1 MKLAIR
7 EMLPGD
13 WAAVKEIYKSGIET
27 NLATFQTGVPSY
39 EEWDAAHRRECRLAA
54 VRGERVVGW
63 AALSPVSSRCVYAG
77 VAEVSVYI
85 APAHRGTGVGQALLN
100 ELSRRAERAGIWTLQ
115 SGIMRDNA
123 ASIGLHGKC
132 GFRMVGYRE
141 KIGRDRFGV
150 WRDTVLMEK
159 RCGLRLDRKGA
170 QKVAFICV
178 HNACRSQIA
187 EALGRRLAGGVLE
200 CYSAGTEAGQRINP
214 DAVALVKRLYG
225 VDMERTQ
232 RCKTLEELPPVD
244 IVATMGC
251 KVRCP
256 SLPCAHREDWGLEDP
271 TGRGVEAFLRVI
283 AEIER
288 RVLELSGRVA
298 AGKAD

>member
-54 VRGERVVGW
+54 VRGERVVG
-63 AALSPVSSRCVYAG
+63 
-77 VAEVSVYI
+77 
-85 APAHRGTGVGQALLN
+85 
-100 ELSRRAERAGIWTLQ
+100 
-115 SGIMRDNA
+115 
-123 ASIGLHGKC
+123 
-132 GFRMVGYRE
+132 YRE

-178 HNACRSQIA
+178 RNACRSQIA
-187 EALGRRLAGGVLE
+187 EALGRRLAGGALE

-232 RCKTLEELPPVD
+232 RCKTLDELPPVD
-244 IVATMGC
+244 TVVTMGC
-251 KVRCP
+251 NVRCP
-256 SLPCAHREDWGLEDP
+256 SLACAHREDWGLEDP

-288 RVLELSGRVA
+288 RVLELRGRVA
-298 AGKAD
+298 AGQVG